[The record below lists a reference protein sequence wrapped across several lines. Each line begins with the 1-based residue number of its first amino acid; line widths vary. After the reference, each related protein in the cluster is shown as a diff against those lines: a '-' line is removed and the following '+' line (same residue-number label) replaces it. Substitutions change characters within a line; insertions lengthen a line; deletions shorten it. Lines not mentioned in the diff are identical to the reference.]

1 MTCSKDSTCKIISIR
16 KNKLLRELPSHKDE
30 VYCIDW
36 NINENCGCSGSK
48 DRLVKIWR
56 E

>member
-1 MTCSKDSTCKIISIR
+1 MI
-16 KNKLLRELPSHKDE
+16 RELPGHKDE

-36 NINENCGCSGSK
+36 CINENCGCSGSK
-48 DRLVKIWR
+48 DHLVKIWR